1 MGDPQ
6 RLLED
11 FAQRLDDRW
20 ERLRLAGDGMFAR
33 FTAIVSTAA
42 AALRP
47 QRLQA
52 LVEQRD
58 ERLDGVGKR
67 LATAGSRA
75 LGDAERHV
83 AQLGKLLESYS
94 HKSVLERG
102 FALVVGGDGHLVASA
117 AQAQAGDGVTLRFHD
132 GERGA
137 VIDGT
142 SGTQKPPAAKPVKPK
157 PPPSTQNGGNQGS
170 LL

>member
-1 MGDPQ
+1 M
-6 RLLED
+6 
-11 FAQRLDDRW
+11 
-20 ERLRLAGDGMFAR
+20 RLAGDGMFAR
-33 FTAIVSTAA
+33 IRSKIAEAA

-47 QRLQA
+47 QRLFV
-52 LVEQRD
+52 LLEQRD

-83 AQLGKLLESYS
+83 AQLGKLLDSYS

-117 AQAQAGDGVTLRFHD
+117 AQAQPGDGVTLRFHD

-142 SGTQKPPAAKPVKPK
+142 PAEKKVVAPKPVKPK
-157 PPPSTQNGGNQGS
+157 PPVGSGNQGS